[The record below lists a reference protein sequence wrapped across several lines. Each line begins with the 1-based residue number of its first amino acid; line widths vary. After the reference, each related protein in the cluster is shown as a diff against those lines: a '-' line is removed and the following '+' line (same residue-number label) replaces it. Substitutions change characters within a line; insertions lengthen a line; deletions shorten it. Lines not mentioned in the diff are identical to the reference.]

1 MNRRAKDDE
10 LVIGGDQRLDLL
22 PPEVRAE
29 RRAQRQRRRLSL
41 GVVGVAVVM
50 GLLVGSATALSLTA
64 QADLASEQART
75 ETLLTDQAGYFAV
88 RALQNQ
94 VTLTEAAQRVGASTE
109 IDWKEYLGAVQG
121 TLPRSVAISSVQ
133 VDSATPL
140 AAYGQATA
148 PLQGLR
154 VATVSF
160 TATSTLLP
168 DIPAWLSAL
177 GRLDGFADAL
187 PGSVSLDQTTGIYT
201 VTITMHVNDLA
212 FAHRFDPTKD
222 STEEKQP

>member
-1 MNRRAKDDE
+1 MRRSLKEDA

-29 RRAQRQRRRLSL
+29 RRGQQQRRRLTA
-41 GVVGVAVVM
+41 GVIGVAVIVAL
-50 GLLVGSATALSLTA
+50 GVASASALALTA
-64 QADLASEQART
+64 QANLAGEQART
-75 ETLLTDQAGYFAV
+75 ATLLTEQGQYFTV

-94 VTLTEAAQRVGASTE
+94 VTLTQAAQRLGASTE
-109 IDWKEYLGAVQG
+109 IDWKAYLDAVQN
-121 TLPRSVAISSVQ
+121 TLPSSVAITTVQ

-140 AAYGQATA
+140 AAYAQATA

-160 TATSTLLP
+160 TATSTVLP

-177 GRLDGFADAL
+177 ATLDGFADAL
-187 PGSVSLDQTTGIYT
+187 PGSVTLDQVTGVYT
-201 VTITMHVNDLA
+201 VTITMHVNDIA
-212 FAHRFDPTKD
+212 FAHRFNP
-222 STEEKQP
+222 TEEK